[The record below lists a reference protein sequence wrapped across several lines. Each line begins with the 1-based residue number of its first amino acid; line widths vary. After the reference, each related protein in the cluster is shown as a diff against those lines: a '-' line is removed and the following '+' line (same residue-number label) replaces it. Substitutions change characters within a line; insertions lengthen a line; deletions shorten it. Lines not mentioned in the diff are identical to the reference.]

1 MSNWV
6 EDFNSFQGSQG
17 TSIVAPGKV
26 AKKSPT
32 KAEAIEAELKLLEWH
47 KMANDAAMKAAL
59 VQTKSMKST
68 GPHNEKILTPQFKED
83 DKRWMRKVIN
93 EENAKP
99 LEVSRDF
106 VLDYERREKENSERL
121 ATQVEQ
127 HIHTLR
133 NLRGKLEQRVD
144 LKSRTDEYRDF
155 QREFRHKKN
164 AVLEGKT
171 IEEYSKSREMSSSV
185 AATPG
190 GQLPPT
196 KKKPTSD
203 LSHVLN
209 SLSRLSELENRISKL
224 ETGNIFDNLLEA
236 EQNPRVPES
245 VHDIDFKKK
254 RTLGES
260 GGKTGSVR
268 VVYSVQPG
276 RKNLSNDPLA
286 RGAARG
292 TGARGIN
299 AIRQQRGAGST
310 GGGGGGGGTFLTGV
324 GDENGNPVEERRERM
339 RREQQMKLAQ
349 ASSGQKALR
358 DRIQAK
364 KSRGRDQSLGRQ
376 RHEEAMG
383 ELNRRKQEL
392 NRRSQRAAPPTVRAT
407 KGASAGVSTGNRH
420 LQEFNNMKKG
430 FQKRNERVAASTG
443 PPRRGMGAPGMGRGG
458 AGAAAAG
465 GGLGRVASRTAPGGA
480 STVRRGINNPR
491 GAPTTKTGGTVTR
504 KVTGAPTRR
513 APRFGAQAQVP
524 ETAPPAVSV
533 SGIKGIRSIR
543 QAK

>member
-1 MSNWV
+1 MSSNWV

-17 TSIVAPGKV
+17 NSVIAPGKV

-68 GPHNEKILTPQFKED
+68 GPSTKNNITPQFKED
-83 DKRWMRKVIN
+83 DKKWMRKVIN
-93 EENAKP
+93 EENARP

-106 VLDYERREKENSERL
+106 VLDYERREHENSERL

-155 QREFRHKKN
+155 QRDFRHKKN

-171 IEEYSKSREMSSSV
+171 VDEYSKSREMSTS
-185 AATPG
+185 ATGGTPG
-190 GQLPPT
+190 PPT
-196 KKKPTSD
+196 KKKPASD

-209 SLSRLSELENRISKL
+209 SLSRLSELENRISQL
-224 ETGNIFDNLLEA
+224 ETGNIFDNLVEA
-236 EQNPRVPES
+236 EENPKVPES
-245 VHDIDFKKK
+245 VHDVDFKKK
-254 RTLGES
+254 RTLGQS
-260 GGKTGSVR
+260 GGGKTGGMR

-276 RKNLSNDPLA
+276 RKAASIDPLA

-299 AIRQQRGAGST
+299 AIRQQNST
-310 GGGGGGGGTFLTGV
+310 RTGGGGGGGGGTFLTGM
-324 GDENGNPVEERRERM
+324 GDENPAEDRRERM
-339 RREQQMKLAQ
+339 RREQQMKLSQ
-349 ASSGQKALR
+349 ASNGQKNLR
-358 DRIQAK
+358 SRIQAK
-364 KSRGRDQSLGRQ
+364 KVRGKEQTVGRQ

-392 NRRSQRAAPPTVRAT
+392 NRRQQQPPVRAT
-407 KGASAGVSTGNRH
+407 KGASAGVKSSNRH
-420 LQEFNNMKKG
+420 MQDFNNIKKG
-430 FQKRNERVAASTG
+430 YQKRNG
-443 PPRRGMGAPGMGRGG
+443 
-458 AGAAAAG
+458 
-465 GGLGRVASRTAPGGA
+465 
-480 STVRRGINNPR
+480 
-491 GAPTTKTGGTVTR
+491 
-504 KVTGAPTRR
+504 
-513 APRFGAQAQVP
+513 
-524 ETAPPAVSV
+524 
-533 SGIKGIRSIR
+533 
-543 QAK
+543 

>member
-1 MSNWV
+1 MSNSWV

-17 TSIVAPGKV
+17 NSVVVPGKIV
-26 AKKSPT
+26 KRSPT

-59 VQTKSMKST
+59 VQTKAMKAT
-68 GPHNEKILTPQFKED
+68 DHGNKKTVTPQFKED

-121 ATQVEQ
+121 SSQVEQ

-144 LKSRTDEYRDF
+144 LKSRTDEYREF
-155 QREFRHKKN
+155 QREFKHKKN

-171 IEEYSKSREMSSSV
+171 IEEFSKSREMSSS
-185 AATPG
+185 ATG
-190 GQLPPT
+190 TGDVLPPM

-209 SLSRLSELENRISKL
+209 SLSRLSELEGRISKL
-224 ETGNIFDNLLEA
+224 ESGNIFDNLVDA
-236 EQNPRVPES
+236 EENPKVPES

-254 RTLGES
+254 RTMGQGAGR
-260 GGKTGSVR
+260 GGPQR
-268 VVYSVQPG
+268 VMYTVQPG
-276 RKNLSNDPLA
+276 RRGVSNDPLA
-286 RGAARG
+286 RGVARG

-299 AIRQQRGAGST
+299 AIRNNRNM
-310 GGGGGGGGTFLTGV
+310 GGGGGGTFLTGM
-324 GDENGNPVEERRERM
+324 GDENLPNPVEERRERM
-339 RREQQMKLAQ
+339 RREQQLKLSQ
-349 ASSGQKALR
+349 ASSGQKNLR
-358 DRIQAK
+358 SRIQAK
-364 KSRGRDQSLGRQ
+364 KVRGKEQTMGQQ
-376 RHEEAMG
+376 RHEEAMN

-392 NRRSQRAAPPTVRAT
+392 NRRARPNPAAVSVRAT
-407 KGASAGVSTGNRH
+407 KGASAGVHSKNRH
-420 LQEFNNMKKG
+420 MQEFNNIKKG
-430 FQKRNERVAASTG
+430 FQKRNEQVNASTG
-443 PPRRGMGAPGMGRGG
+443 PVRRGMGAPGLGRGD
-458 AGAAAAG
+458 AVGAA
-465 GGLGRVASRTAPGGA
+465 GGLGRVASRTAPAARDTGVKRGGLY
-480 STVRRGINNPR
+480 NPR
-491 GAPTTKTGGTVTR
+491 GAPTTKMGGTATR
-504 KVTGAPTRR
+504 KVSGAPTRR
-513 APRFGAQAQVP
+513 APRFGAQSQVP

-543 QAK
+543 QQK